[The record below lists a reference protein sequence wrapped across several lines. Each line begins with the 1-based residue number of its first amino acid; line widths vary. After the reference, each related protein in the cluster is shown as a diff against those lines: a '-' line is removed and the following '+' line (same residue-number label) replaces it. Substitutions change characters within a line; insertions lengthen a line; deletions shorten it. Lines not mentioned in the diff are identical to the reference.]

1 MTIPLSTLARY
12 ASAGA
17 TGELIAVGD
26 GLEVHVF
33 LQAGRI
39 AWGTT
44 TAERF
49 VFRRHLTSAF
59 QVDEQALQA
68 ALAEGQRSRRPL
80 GETLVARGIL
90 TLDQVREGLRA
101 QVVSALASLERCAG
115 GQTLFL
121 PRGANYATFDASLT
135 FELGDLAPQRA
146 TPLPTQEADEALAQL
161 SAAVPELTWAAA
173 LSGRE
178 VLASVR
184 GAPPAAVLELGNRLT
199 PGTDLLAVRASGG
212 NLVGGMIRGSDRSLW
227 CGLPEEASIT
237 SALWAIAGAAER
249 PHAPAEP
256 GCARGQF
263 EAFGESSHSTEGV
276 QEILERAICPV
287 GVVVLDRSGTP
298 DLWALARGPLDPAE
312 LAQVATQRQRVLDAD
327 VYATRPRRGRGTAA
341 LAFQSVLVGDSRWW
355 WFGADLV
362 TTEVASIWLAL
373 PRNASQGLGW
383 ALLATLSRHLSTPE
397 RADD

>member
-1 MTIPLSTLARY
+1 
-12 ASAGA
+12 
-17 TGELIAVGD
+17 VGD
-26 GLEVHVF
+26 CLEVHVF

-59 QVDEQALQA
+59 SVDEQALQD

-121 PRGANYATFDASLT
+121 PRGANYGSYDASLT
-135 FELGDLAPQRA
+135 FELGDLVPRRA
-146 TPLPTQEADEALAQL
+146 TPVPAVEADDALAQL
-161 SAAVPELTWAAA
+161 RMAVPELTWAAA
-173 LSGRE
+173 LRGRE
-178 VLASVR
+178 LLASVR
-184 GAPPAAVLELGNRLT
+184 GVPPISVLELGHRLT

-212 NLVGGMIRGSDRSLW
+212 NLVGGMIRGTDRSIW

-237 SALWAIAGAAER
+237 SALWAIAGVADR

-256 GCARGQF
+256 GCARGHF
-263 EAFGESSHSTEGV
+263 EAFGDSSSCTAGV

-298 DLWALARGPLDPAE
+298 DLWALVRAPLDPHE

-327 VYATRPRRGRGTAA
+327 VYSTRPRRGRGATV
-341 LAFQSVLVGDSRWW
+341 LAFQSVMVGDSRWW

-362 TTEVASIWLAL
+362 TAEAASMWLAL
-373 PRNASQGLGW
+373 PRAASQGLGW
-383 ALLATLSRHLSTPE
+383 ALLATLSRHLSVPE
-397 RADD
+397 RADE